1 MEQENKLLPKKI
13 TIIDKI
19 KNVFIKMVGY
29 QEGKKFMIDTEPE
42 LKKYTDIN
50 LMKIASIE
58 EKLKKALNENLKQ
71 ETLTDGIK
79 ENEAES
85 LLEWVVQNARE
96 GLEKTA
102 KKSLKEI
109 SLLGYCGLGQGI
121 TGFTLQNMGLSPN
134 INNVGTSFGEKAGRH
149 AFLTVNIPIMDEDG
163 KVNDKLYLVD
173 TTYRQF
179 FLRDEVTTSCGEYI
193 KDKKFGNKVA
203 PFAGYW
209 VLKMQNGRAFAE
221 ELLEKGF
228 IEFSEENAKIYG
240 DGFVLEE
247 KERKDHTKVPTK
259 RELETKIDGNTYIS
273 NVNDLKKH
281 EEIDYDKEELDEWG
295 INIKTPF
302 MQKEEMLASIE
313 TIKNIE
319 NKDKEQVI
327 EQDKENEK

>member
-1 MEQENKLLPKKI
+1 MKEENKLLPKKI

-19 KNVFIKMVGY
+19 KNAFRKMIGY
-29 QEGKKFMIDTEPE
+29 QEGKRFIIDTEPE
-42 LKKYTDIN
+42 LKNYTDIN
-50 LMKIASIE
+50 LMKLALIE
-58 EKLKKALNENLKQ
+58 ERLKKALNENSKQ
-71 ETLTDGIK
+71 ETLIDGIK

-96 GLEKTA
+96 GLEKIS

-134 INNVGTSFGEKAGRH
+134 INNVSATFGEKSGRH
-149 AFLTVNIPIMDEDG
+149 AFVTVNIPIKDEDG
-163 KVNDKLYLVD
+163 NVNDKLYLVD

-209 VLKMQNGRAFAE
+209 VLRMENGRDFAQ

-228 IEFSEENAKIYG
+228 IEFTEENAKIYG

-247 KERKDHTKVPTK
+247 KERKDYTKVPTK
-259 RELETKIDGNTYIS
+259 REMETGIKGKTYIS
-273 NVNDLKKH
+273 NVNDLKCQ
-281 EEIDYDKEELDEWG
+281 EEIDYEKEEFYKWE
-295 INIKTPF
+295 INIETPF
-302 MQKEEMLASIE
+302 MKKEEMLNTIE
-313 TIKNIE
+313 STQIQE
-319 NKDKEQVI
+319 KEQVI
-327 EQDKENEK
+327 QQDRENEK